1 MADSLG
7 GLGGLSDGEGL
18 GGLSGDASMRARDAA
33 NMANQGEMSMGFS
46 DTPQS
51 LSDVDTQGMGEGLSA
66 MREDLGAEGGMQLNA
81 GLQDEVQEEEI
92 HAALEDEE
100 EEAPIRAGRAEGD
113 PVQAG
118 FSESSYQEESYGS
131 DNRSSFDDGANL
143 AQNPNQ
149 SIDDIFIG
157 GSYNRS
163 GSTGGTSGS
172 GGTMYD
178 PKAHKPDVHVSFG
191 IPPIIKKLFI
201 FVCVI
206 AAIFAGLKYGLHVD
220 LENYI
225 HPIDVQQ
232 YVNVAPDELAA
243 TLGVKFKSEEQ
254 RFSNDVY
261 DYTYDKQCYGG
272 LQLVDCNGKRLFIEV
287 SDTRI
292 DYSIFGIRPQI
303 TKFDKAVNM
312 LTALGYQELESYENT
327 EELGA
332 QGEEHC
338 FYNANTGEG
347 VIIGKKQ
354 QYKSVKSVKYIEN
367 YKKFVKTRKELRRE
381 G

>member
-163 GSTGGTSGS
+163 GNTGGTSGS

-178 PKAHKPDVHVSFG
+178 PKAHKPDVHV
-191 IPPIIKKLFI
+191 
-201 FVCVI
+201 
-206 AAIFAGLKYGLHVD
+206 
-220 LENYI
+220 
-225 HPIDVQQ
+225 
-232 YVNVAPDELAA
+232 
-243 TLGVKFKSEEQ
+243 
-254 RFSNDVY
+254 
-261 DYTYDKQCYGG
+261 
-272 LQLVDCNGKRLFIEV
+272 
-287 SDTRI
+287 
-292 DYSIFGIRPQI
+292 
-303 TKFDKAVNM
+303 
-312 LTALGYQELESYENT
+312 
-327 EELGA
+327 
-332 QGEEHC
+332 
-338 FYNANTGEG
+338 
-347 VIIGKKQ
+347 
-354 QYKSVKSVKYIEN
+354 
-367 YKKFVKTRKELRRE
+367 
-381 G
+381 